1 MKKDNINYVMV
12 GLFVLT
18 GFVLLFVT
26 LLKVTG
32 EQSGSDEYFVEFSNV
47 SGIKD
52 GVIVSYGGYAIGSV
66 NHVEPVI
73 EDGQT
78 RFRLALWIKPDWRI
92 PVDSRASI
100 VMPALIA
107 DKQIEI
113 TQGQSAQSLQ
123 PGSQIQSIESVDM
136 MALIDSIALTLNTFI
151 PESTQNINQLI
162 AQLQYSAD
170 QLALLLRPQNIKH
183 LNSFFLHADQFS
195 QNMLPVTE
203 GLNQVNR
210 QLDSILGKTDQMLD
224 ENAPDV
230 RHSVLELKKSM
241 DSISGRIDSVMYH
254 LDASSQNMNEFS
266 RTLRNNP
273 GALLRNTPPADPHS
287 AE

>member
-12 GLFVLT
+12 GLFVLI
-18 GFVLLFVT
+18 GFILLFVM

-47 SGIKD
+47 SGIQD

-66 NHVEPVI
+66 NYVEPVI

-92 PVDSRASI
+92 PVDSRARI

-123 PGSQIQSIESVDM
+123 PGDQIPSAESVDM
-136 MALIDSIALTLNTFI
+136 MALVDSIALTLNTFI

-170 QLALLLRPQNIKH
+170 QMALLLRPQNIKH
-183 LNSFFLHADQFS
+183 LNSFFLHADQSS
-195 QNMLPVTE
+195 QNMLQVTE
-203 GLNQVNR
+203 GLSQVNR

-241 DSISGRIDSVMYH
+241 DTISGRIDSVMYH

-273 GALLRNTPPADPHS
+273 GALLRNTPPADLHS

>member
-12 GLFVLT
+12 GLFVLA
-18 GFVLLFVT
+18 GFVLLFVM

-32 EQSGSDEYFVEFSNV
+32 EQTDSDEYFVEFSNV

-52 GVIVSYGGYAIGSV
+52 GVVVSYGGYAIGTV

-78 RFRLALWIKPDWRI
+78 RYRLALWVKPGWRI
-92 PVDSRASI
+92 PVDSRARI

-113 TQGQSAQSLQ
+113 TQGQSSQSLQ
-123 PGSQIQSIESVDM
+123 PGDHIQSIESVDM
-136 MALIDSIALTLNTFI
+136 MALIDSIALKLNTFI

-162 AQLQYSAD
+162 SQLQYSAD

-183 LNSFFLHADQFS
+183 LNSFFQHADLSS
-195 QNMLPVTE
+195 QNMLQLTE
-203 GLNQVNR
+203 GLGQVNR
-210 QLDSILGKTDQMLD
+210 QLDGILGKTDQMLD
-224 ENAPDV
+224 ENAADV
-230 RHSVLELKKSM
+230 RHSVLELKKSV
-241 DSISGRIDSVMYH
+241 DAISGRIDSVMYH
-254 LDASSQNMNEFS
+254 LDTSSQNMNEFS

-273 GALLRNTPPADPHS
+273 GALLRNTPPADVHS

>member
-1 MKKDNINYVMV
+1 MKKDNVNYVMV

-18 GFVLLFVT
+18 GFVLLFVL
-26 LLKVTG
+26 LLKITG

-52 GVIVSYGGYAIGSV
+52 GVVVSYGGYAIGTV

-73 EDGQT
+73 EGGQT
-78 RFRLALWIKPDWRI
+78 HYRLALWVKPGWRI
-92 PVDSRASI
+92 PVDSRARI
-100 VMPALIA
+100 VMPALIS

-113 TQGQSAQSLQ
+113 TQGQSTQSLQ
-123 PGSQIQSIESVDM
+123 PGDLIPGTESVDM
-136 MALIDSIALTLNTFI
+136 MALIDSLALKLSTFI

-162 AQLQYSAD
+162 SQLQYSAD
-170 QLALLLRPQNIKH
+170 QLALLLRPQNINH
-183 LNSFFLHADQFS
+183 LNSFIQNADLTS
-195 QNMLPVTE
+195 QNTLQLTE
-203 GLNQVNR
+203 GLSQVNR
-210 QLDSILGKTDQMLD
+210 QLDSILGKTDQLLD
-224 ENAPDV
+224 ENAGDV
-230 RHSVLELKKSM
+230 RHAVLELKKSM
-241 DSISGRIDSVMYH
+241 DAISGRIDSVMYH

-273 GALLRNTPPADPHS
+273 GALLRNTPPADQHS

>member
-12 GLFVLT
+12 GLFVLI
-18 GFVLLFVT
+18 GFVLLFVM

-92 PVDSRASI
+92 PEDSRARI

-113 TQGQSAQSLQ
+113 TQGKSAQSLQ
-123 PGSQIQSIESVDM
+123 PGDQIPSTESVDM
-136 MALIDSIALTLNTFI
+136 MALVDSIALQLNTFI

-162 AQLQYSAD
+162 VQLQYSAD

-203 GLNQVNR
+203 GLSQVNR

-224 ENAPDV
+224 ENAPDI
-230 RHSVLELKKSM
+230 RHSVLDLKKSM
-241 DSISGRIDSVMYH
+241 DAISGRIDSVMYH

-273 GALLRNTPPADPHS
+273 GAILRNAPPADPHS

>member
-12 GLFVLT
+12 GLFVLI
-18 GFVLLFVT
+18 GFVLLFVM

-66 NHVEPVI
+66 NHVKPVI

-78 RFRLALWIKPDWRI
+78 RFRLALWIKPGWRI
-92 PVDSRASI
+92 PEDSRARI

-113 TQGQSAQSLQ
+113 TQGKSAQSLR
-123 PGSQIQSIESVDM
+123 PGDQIPSTESVDM
-136 MALIDSIALTLNTFI
+136 MALVDSIALQLNTFI
-151 PESTQNINQLI
+151 PESTQNVNQLI

-203 GLNQVNR
+203 GLSQVNR
-210 QLDSILGKTDQMLD
+210 QLDSILGKADQMLD
-224 ENAPDV
+224 ENAPDI

-241 DSISGRIDSVMYH
+241 DAISGRIDSVMYH
-254 LDASSQNMNEFS
+254 LDTSSQNMNEFS

-273 GALLRNTPPADPHS
+273 GAILRNAPPADPHS